1 MKKKLLLYSCLL
13 AAIAIILT
21 AALINVTVYRDFND
35 NMRETVRLNATNIS
49 QAYDMFGLDYLE
61 TVESDSSTY
70 RVTLVSPSGEV
81 LFDTA
86 ADAESLANHA
96 DRPEIIAANAEG
108 SGESTRY
115 SETLS
120 LETYYYAIQQADGN
134 ILRVAMTMDSVYA
147 SLLAMLPLML
157 LIAAVVFIL
166 SLIFASWQSK
176 RIIKPINELD
186 LDHPAENDVY
196 PELAPLLLRLQK
208 QNEMIAGQMAKL
220 RQAQNEFAEITNHMR
235 EGFLVIDDKE
245 EVLSYNKS
253 ALTLLDVTDIEEG
266 PQHILSLNRSESL
279 RETLDKV
286 LAGESAECLLEIAER
301 KVRLLANP
309 VIDSGRV
316 QGAVLL
322 LRDTTEQEERE
333 KLRREFTAN
342 VSHELKTPLTS
353 ISGYAEIIANGLARP
368 EDVQRF
374 AGSIYDEVQRLI
386 SMINDIIKLS
396 RLDEEEGLPQRQ
408 QIDLAELTTTVC
420 ERLQSEAD
428 KRDVKIVLQLVPCS
442 IRGVGQV
449 LEEMVY
455 NLVDNAIKYNREHGQ
470 VTVTL
475 VEQGSEAVLTVSDTG
490 IGIPESE
497 QERVFDRFYRV
508 DKSHS
513 DAVPGTG
520 LGLSIVKHG
529 AMVHR
534 AKITVESTV
543 GKGTSVEIR
552 FPH

>member
-497 QERVFDRFYRV
+497 QERVFERFYRV

>member
-13 AAIAIILT
+13 AVAAIIIT
-21 AALINVTVYRDFND
+21 AVLINITVYRDFSD
-35 NMRETVRLNATNIS
+35 SMRESVRLDAVNIS
-49 QAYDMFGLDYLE
+49 QAYGSYGEDYLE
-61 TVESDSSTY
+61 TVEGDSSTY
-70 RVTLVSPSGEV
+70 RVTLISEQGEV

-96 DRPEIIAANAEG
+96 DRPEVIAALADG
-108 SGESTRY
+108 AGESTRY

-120 LETYYYAIQQADGN
+120 RETYYYALAQADGT
-134 ILRVAMTMDSVYA
+134 ILRVAMTIDSVYA

-157 LIAAVVFIL
+157 LIVVAVFIL
-166 SLIFASWQSK
+166 SLLLASWQSR
-176 RIIKPINELD
+176 RIIRPINELD
-186 LDHPAENDVY
+186 LDHPADNDIY
-196 PELAPLLLRLQK
+196 PELAPLLGRLQK
-208 QNEMIAGQMAKL
+208 QNEQISAQMARL

-253 ALTLLDVTDIEEG
+253 ALSLLDIAGIGET
-266 PQHILSLNRSESL
+266 PQHILALNRSEEL
-279 RETLDKV
+279 RGTLERV
-286 LAGESAECLLEIAER
+286 LAGESAECLLNIAQR

-309 VIDSGRV
+309 VVDQGQV
-316 QGAVLL
+316 KGAVLL

-368 EDVQRF
+368 EDVPRF

-386 SMINDIIKLS
+386 SLINDIIKLS

-408 QIDLAELTTTVC
+408 QVDLAGLAETVC
-420 ERLQSEAD
+420 ERLEPEAA
-428 KRDVKIVLQLVPCS
+428 RRRIMLERQIAPCS
-442 IRGVGQV
+442 VSGIDQV

-455 NLVDNAIKYNREHGQ
+455 NLVDNAIKYNRPEGQ
-470 VTVTL
+470 VRVAL
-475 VEQGSEAVLTVSDTG
+475 ERQGAEAVLSVSDSG

-497 QERVFDRFYRV
+497 QERIFERFYRV

-513 DAVPGTG
+513 DNIPGTG

-529 AMVHR
+529 AMIHH
-534 AKITVESTV
+534 AKISVASQVDKGTTVEV
-543 GKGTSVEIR
+543 R
-552 FPH
+552 FPL

>member
-21 AALINVTVYRDFND
+21 AALINITVYRDFNA
-35 NMRETVRLNATNIS
+35 NMHESVQLNAANIS
-49 QAYDMFGLDYLE
+49 QAYDTFGLDYLE
-61 TVESDSSTY
+61 TVEGDSSTY
-70 RVTLVSPSGEV
+70 RVTLVSPGGEV

-96 DRPEIIAANAEG
+96 DRPEISAALTAG

-120 LETYYYAIQQADGN
+120 RETYYYALQQADGN
-134 ILRVAMTMDSVYA
+134 ILRVAMTIDSVYA

-157 LIAAVVFIL
+157 LIALVVLVL
-166 SLIFASWQSK
+166 SLLFASWQSK

-186 LDHPAENDVY
+186 LDHPADNDIY
-196 PELAPLLLRLQK
+196 PELAPLLVRLQK
-208 QNEMIAGQMAKL
+208 QNEMIAGQMAQL

-253 ALTLLDVTDIEEG
+253 ALSLLDIAAIGEG
-266 PQHILSLNRSESL
+266 PQYILSFNRSQSL

-286 LAGESAECLLEIAER
+286 LAGESAECLLEVAER

-309 VIDSGRV
+309 VIDNGRV

-374 AGSIYDEVQRLI
+374 AANIYDEVQRLI
-386 SMINDIIKLS
+386 TLINDIIKLS
-396 RLDEEEGLPQRQ
+396 RLDEAEDLPQRQ
-408 QIDLAELTTTVC
+408 QIDLAELVATVC
-420 ERLQSEAD
+420 ERLEPEASRQEIALD
-428 KRDVKIVLQLVPCS
+428 LQLTPCS
-442 IRGVGQV
+442 IFGVVQII
-449 LEEMVY
+449 EEMVY
-455 NLVDNAIKYNREHGQ
+455 NLVDNAIKYNCHQGR
-470 VTVTL
+470 VTVQL
-475 VEQGSEAVLTVSDTG
+475 ADQGAETVLTVSDTG
-490 IGIPESE
+490 IGIPETE
-497 QERVFDRFYRV
+497 QERVFERFYRL

-529 AMVHR
+529 AMVHH
-534 AKITVESTV
+534 AKITVHSQI
-543 GKGTSVEIR
+543 GQGTSVEIR

>member
-1 MKKKLLLYSCLL
+1 M
-13 AAIAIILT
+13 
-21 AALINVTVYRDFND
+21 
-35 NMRETVRLNATNIS
+35 
-49 QAYDMFGLDYLE
+49 
-61 TVESDSSTY
+61 
-70 RVTLVSPSGEV
+70 
-81 LFDTA
+81 
-86 ADAESLANHA
+86 
-96 DRPEIIAANAEG
+96 
-108 SGESTRY
+108 
-115 SETLS
+115 S

-497 QERVFDRFYRV
+497 QERVFERFYRV

>member
-176 RIIKPINELD
+176 RIIEPINELD

-266 PQHILSLNRSESL
+266 PQHTLSLNRSESL

-497 QERVFDRFYRV
+497 QERVFERFYRV

>member
-21 AALINVTVYRDFND
+21 AALINITVYRDFND
-35 NMRETVRLNATNIS
+35 NMHETVQLNAANIS
-49 QAYDMFGLDYLE
+49 QAYDTFGLDYLE
-61 TVESDSSTY
+61 TVEGDSSTY
-70 RVTLVSPSGEV
+70 RVTLVSPGGEV

-96 DRPEIIAANAEG
+96 DRPEISAALTAG

-120 LETYYYAIQQADGN
+120 RETYYYALQQVDGN
-134 ILRVAMTMDSVYA
+134 ILRVAMTIDSVYA

-157 LIAAVVFIL
+157 LIALVVFVL
-166 SLIFASWQSK
+166 SLLFASWQSK

-186 LDHPAENDVY
+186 LDHPADNDIY
-196 PELAPLLLRLQK
+196 PELAPLLVRLQK
-208 QNEMIAGQMAKL
+208 QNEMIAGQMAQL

-253 ALTLLDVTDIEEG
+253 ALSLLDIAAIGEG
-266 PQHILSLNRSESL
+266 PQYILSFNRSQSL
-279 RETLDKV
+279 RETLDRV
-286 LAGESAECLLEIAER
+286 LAGESAECLLEVAER

-309 VIDSGRV
+309 VIDNGRV

-333 KLRREFTAN
+333 KLRRQFTAN

-374 AGSIYDEVQRLI
+374 AANIYDEVQRLI
-386 SMINDIIKLS
+386 TLINDIIKLS
-396 RLDEEEGLPQRQ
+396 RLDEAEDLPQRQ
-408 QIDLAELTTTVC
+408 QIDLAELVTTVC
-420 ERLQSEAD
+420 ERLEPEASRQEIALD
-428 KRDVKIVLQLVPCS
+428 LQLTPCS
-442 IRGVGQV
+442 IFGVGQII
-449 LEEMVY
+449 EEMVY
-455 NLVDNAIKYNREHGQ
+455 NLVDNAIKYNSRQGR
-470 VTVTL
+470 VTVQL
-475 VEQGSEAVLTVSDTG
+475 ADQGAETILTVSDTG
-490 IGIPESE
+490 IGIPDAE
-497 QERVFDRFYRV
+497 QERVFERFYRV

-529 AMVHR
+529 AMVHH
-534 AKITVESTV
+534 AKITVHSQV
-543 GKGTSVEIR
+543 GQGTSVEIR

>member
-157 LIAAVVFIL
+157 LIAVVVFIL

-497 QERVFDRFYRV
+497 QERVFERFYRV

>member
-13 AAIAIILT
+13 AAISIILT
-21 AALINVTVYRDFND
+21 AALINITVYRDFNA
-35 NMRETVRLNATNIS
+35 NMHESVQLNAANIS
-49 QAYDMFGLDYLE
+49 QAYDTFGLDYLE
-61 TVESDSSTY
+61 TVEGDSSTY
-70 RVTLVSPSGEV
+70 RVTLVSPGGEV

-96 DRPEIIAANAEG
+96 DRPEISAALTAG

-120 LETYYYAIQQADGN
+120 RETYYYALQQVDGN
-134 ILRVAMTMDSVYA
+134 ILRVAMTIDSVYA

-157 LIAAVVFIL
+157 LIAVVVFVL
-166 SLIFASWQSK
+166 SLLFASWQSK

-186 LDHPAENDVY
+186 LDHPADNDIY
-196 PELAPLLLRLQK
+196 SELAPLLLRLQK
-208 QNEMIAGQMAKL
+208 QNEMIAGQMTQL

-253 ALTLLDVTDIEEG
+253 ALLLLDIAAIGEG
-266 PQHILSLNRSESL
+266 PQHILSFNRSESL
-279 RETLDKV
+279 RETLDRV
-286 LAGESAECLLEIAER
+286 LAGESAECLLEVAER

-309 VIDSGRV
+309 VIDNGRV

-374 AGSIYDEVQRLI
+374 AGNIYDEVQRLI
-386 SMINDIIKLS
+386 SLINDIIKLS
-396 RLDEEEGLPQRQ
+396 RLDEAEDLPQRQ
-408 QIDLAELTTTVC
+408 QIDLAELVTTVC
-420 ERLQSEAD
+420 ERLEPEASRQEIAFD
-428 KRDVKIVLQLVPCS
+428 LQLTPCS
-442 IRGVGQV
+442 IFGVGQII
-449 LEEMVY
+449 EEMVY
-455 NLVDNAIKYNREHGQ
+455 NLVDNAIKYNRRQGR
-470 VTVTL
+470 VTVQL
-475 VEQGSEAVLTVSDTG
+475 ADQGAETILTVSDTG
-490 IGIPESE
+490 IGIPEAE
-497 QERVFDRFYRV
+497 QERVFERFYRV

-529 AMVHR
+529 AMVHH
-534 AKITVESTV
+534 AKITVHSQV
-543 GKGTSVEIR
+543 GQGTSVEIR

>member
-13 AAIAIILT
+13 AVAAIIIT
-21 AALINVTVYRDFND
+21 AVLINITVYRDFSD
-35 NMRETVRLNATNIS
+35 SMRESVRLDAVNIS
-49 QAYDMFGLDYLE
+49 QAYGSYGEDYLE
-61 TVESDSSTY
+61 TVEGDSSTY
-70 RVTLVSPSGEV
+70 RVTLISEQGEV

-96 DRPEIIAANAEG
+96 DRPEVIAALADG
-108 SGESTRY
+108 AGESTRY

-120 LETYYYAIQQADGN
+120 RETYYYALAQADGT
-134 ILRVAMTMDSVYA
+134 ILRVAMTIDSVYA

-157 LIAAVVFIL
+157 LIVVAVFIL
-166 SLIFASWQSK
+166 SLLLASWQSR
-176 RIIKPINELD
+176 RIIRPINELD
-186 LDHPAENDVY
+186 LDHPADNDIY
-196 PELAPLLLRLQK
+196 PELAPLLGRLQK
-208 QNEMIAGQMAKL
+208 QNEQISAQMARL

-235 EGFLVIDDKE
+235 EGFLIIDDKE

-253 ALTLLDVTDIEEG
+253 ALSLLDIAEIGET
-266 PQHILSLNRSESL
+266 PQHILALNRSEEL
-279 RETLDKV
+279 RGTLERV
-286 LAGESAECLLEIAER
+286 LAGESAECLLNIAQR

-309 VIDSGRV
+309 VVDQGQV
-316 QGAVLL
+316 KGAVLL

-368 EDVQRF
+368 EDVPRF

-386 SMINDIIKLS
+386 SLINDIIKLS

-408 QIDLAELTTTVC
+408 QVDLAGLAETVC
-420 ERLQSEAD
+420 ERLEPEAA
-428 KRDVKIVLQLVPCS
+428 RRRIMLERQIAPCS
-442 IRGVGQV
+442 VSGIEQV

-455 NLVDNAIKYNREHGQ
+455 NLVDNAIKYNRPEGQ
-470 VTVTL
+470 VRVAL
-475 VEQGSEAVLTVSDTG
+475 ERQGAEAVLSVSDSG

-497 QERVFDRFYRV
+497 QERIFERFYRV

-513 DAVPGTG
+513 DNIPGTG

-529 AMVHR
+529 AMIHH
-534 AKITVESTV
+534 AKISVASQVDKGTTVEV
-543 GKGTSVEIR
+543 R
-552 FPH
+552 FPL

>member
-1 MKKKLLLYSCLL
+1 MGHAKP
-13 AAIAIILT
+13 
-21 AALINVTVYRDFND
+21 
-35 NMRETVRLNATNIS
+35 
-49 QAYDMFGLDYLE
+49 
-61 TVESDSSTY
+61 
-70 RVTLVSPSGEV
+70 LV
-81 LFDTA
+81 
-86 ADAESLANHA
+86 
-96 DRPEIIAANAEG
+96 
-108 SGESTRY
+108 
-115 SETLS
+115 
-120 LETYYYAIQQADGN
+120 
-134 ILRVAMTMDSVYA
+134 
-147 SLLAMLPLML
+147 AMLPLML

-497 QERVFDRFYRV
+497 QERVFERFYRV

>member
-286 LAGESAECLLEIAER
+286 LAGESAECLLE
-301 KVRLLANP
+301 L
-309 VIDSGRV
+309 S
-316 QGAVLL
+316 
-322 LRDTTEQEERE
+322 
-333 KLRREFTAN
+333 
-342 VSHELKTPLTS
+342 
-353 ISGYAEIIANGLARP
+353 
-368 EDVQRF
+368 
-374 AGSIYDEVQRLI
+374 LI
-386 SMINDIIKLS
+386 HI
-396 RLDEEEGLPQRQ
+396 
-408 QIDLAELTTTVC
+408 
-420 ERLQSEAD
+420 
-428 KRDVKIVLQLVPCS
+428 
-442 IRGVGQV
+442 
-449 LEEMVY
+449 
-455 NLVDNAIKYNREHGQ
+455 
-470 VTVTL
+470 
-475 VEQGSEAVLTVSDTG
+475 
-490 IGIPESE
+490 
-497 QERVFDRFYRV
+497 
-508 DKSHS
+508 
-513 DAVPGTG
+513 
-520 LGLSIVKHG
+520 
-529 AMVHR
+529 
-534 AKITVESTV
+534 
-543 GKGTSVEIR
+543 
-552 FPH
+552 

>member
-1 MKKKLLLYSCLL
+1 
-13 AAIAIILT
+13 
-21 AALINVTVYRDFND
+21 
-35 NMRETVRLNATNIS
+35 
-49 QAYDMFGLDYLE
+49 
-61 TVESDSSTY
+61 
-70 RVTLVSPSGEV
+70 
-81 LFDTA
+81 
-86 ADAESLANHA
+86 
-96 DRPEIIAANAEG
+96 
-108 SGESTRY
+108 
-115 SETLS
+115 
-120 LETYYYAIQQADGN
+120 
-134 ILRVAMTMDSVYA
+134 
-147 SLLAMLPLML
+147 
-157 LIAAVVFIL
+157 
-166 SLIFASWQSK
+166 
-176 RIIKPINELD
+176 
-186 LDHPAENDVY
+186 
-196 PELAPLLLRLQK
+196 
-208 QNEMIAGQMAKL
+208 
-220 RQAQNEFAEITNHMR
+220 MR

-475 VEQGSEAVLTVSDTG
+475 VEQGSGGSPHGQRYRHRHSRVRTG
-490 IGIPESE
+490 E
-497 QERVFDRFYRV
+497 
-508 DKSHS
+508 
-513 DAVPGTG
+513 G
-520 LGLSIVKHG
+520 L
-529 AMVHR
+529 
-534 AKITVESTV
+534 
-543 GKGTSVEIR
+543 
-552 FPH
+552 

>member
-497 QERVFDRFYRV
+497 QERVFERFYRV

-543 GKGTSVEIR
+543 GTGTSVEIR
-552 FPH
+552 CPH

>member
-455 NLVDNAIKYNREHGQ
+455 NLVDNAIKYNRDHGQ

-497 QERVFDRFYRV
+497 QERVFERFYRV

>member
-374 AGSIYDEVQRLI
+374 ACSIYDEVQRLI

-497 QERVFDRFYRV
+497 QERVFERFYRV

>member
-61 TVESDSSTY
+61 TLESDSSTY

-475 VEQGSEAVLTVSDTG
+475 VEQGSEAVLTVSDIG

-497 QERVFDRFYRV
+497 QERVFERFYRV

>member
-35 NMRETVRLNATNIS
+35 NMRETVSLNATNIS

-497 QERVFDRFYRV
+497 QERVFERFYRV

>member
-21 AALINVTVYRDFND
+21 AALINITVYRDFNA
-35 NMRETVRLNATNIS
+35 NMHESVQLNAANIS
-49 QAYDMFGLDYLE
+49 QAYDTFGLDYLE
-61 TVESDSSTY
+61 TVEGGSSTY
-70 RVTLVSPSGEV
+70 RVTLVSPGGEV

-86 ADAESLANHA
+86 ADVESLANHA
-96 DRPEIIAANAEG
+96 DRPEISAALTAG

-120 LETYYYAIQQADGN
+120 RETYYYALQQADGN
-134 ILRVAMTMDSVYA
+134 ILRVAMTIDSVYA

-157 LIAAVVFIL
+157 LIALVVLVL
-166 SLIFASWQSK
+166 SLLFASWQSK

-186 LDHPAENDVY
+186 LDHPADNDIY
-196 PELAPLLLRLQK
+196 PELAPLLVRMQK
-208 QNEMIAGQMAKL
+208 QNEMIAGQMAQL

-253 ALTLLDVTDIEEG
+253 ALSLLDIAAIGEG
-266 PQHILSLNRSESL
+266 PQYILSLNRSQSL

-286 LAGESAECLLEIAER
+286 LAGESAECLLEVAER

-309 VIDSGRV
+309 VIDNGRV

-374 AGSIYDEVQRLI
+374 AANIYDEVQRLI
-386 SMINDIIKLS
+386 TLINDIIKLS
-396 RLDEEEGLPQRQ
+396 RLDEAEDLPQRQ
-408 QIDLAELTTTVC
+408 QIDLAELVATVC
-420 ERLQSEAD
+420 GRLEPEASRQEIALD
-428 KRDVKIVLQLVPCS
+428 LQLTPCS
-442 IRGVGQV
+442 IFGVVQII
-449 LEEMVY
+449 EEMVY
-455 NLVDNAIKYNREHGQ
+455 NLVDNAIKYNRHQGR
-470 VTVTL
+470 VTVQL
-475 VEQGSEAVLTVSDTG
+475 ADQGAETVLTVSDTG
-490 IGIPESE
+490 IGIPETE
-497 QERVFDRFYRV
+497 QERVFERFYRL

-529 AMVHR
+529 AMVHH
-534 AKITVESTV
+534 AKITVHSQV
-543 GKGTSVEIR
+543 GQGTSVEIR

>member
-396 RLDEEEGLPQRQ
+396 RLDEEEDLPQRQ
-408 QIDLAELTTTVC
+408 QIDLAELATTVC
-420 ERLQSEAD
+420 ERLQPEAD

-497 QERVFDRFYRV
+497 QERVFERFYRV

>member
-368 EDVQRF
+368 GRCAAF
-374 AGSIYDEVQRLI
+374 C
-386 SMINDIIKLS
+386 
-396 RLDEEEGLPQRQ
+396 RQ
-408 QIDLAELTTTVC
+408 HL
-420 ERLQSEAD
+420 
-428 KRDVKIVLQLVPCS
+428 
-442 IRGVGQV
+442 
-449 LEEMVY
+449 
-455 NLVDNAIKYNREHGQ
+455 
-470 VTVTL
+470 
-475 VEQGSEAVLTVSDTG
+475 
-490 IGIPESE
+490 
-497 QERVFDRFYRV
+497 
-508 DKSHS
+508 
-513 DAVPGTG
+513 
-520 LGLSIVKHG
+520 
-529 AMVHR
+529 
-534 AKITVESTV
+534 
-543 GKGTSVEIR
+543 
-552 FPH
+552 

>member
-13 AAIAIILT
+13 AVAAIIIT
-21 AALINVTVYRDFND
+21 AVLINITVYRDFSD
-35 NMRETVRLNATNIS
+35 SMRESVRLDAVNIS
-49 QAYDMFGLDYLE
+49 QAYGSYGEDYLE
-61 TVESDSSTY
+61 TVEGDSSTY
-70 RVTLVSPSGEV
+70 RVTLISEQGEV

-96 DRPEIIAANAEG
+96 DRPEVIAALADG
-108 SGESTRY
+108 AGESTRY

-120 LETYYYAIQQADGN
+120 RETYYYALAQADGT
-134 ILRVAMTMDSVYA
+134 ILRVAMTIDSVYA

-157 LIAAVVFIL
+157 LIVVAVFIL
-166 SLIFASWQSK
+166 SLLLASWQSR
-176 RIIKPINELD
+176 RIIRPINELD
-186 LDHPAENDVY
+186 LDHPADNEIY
-196 PELAPLLLRLQK
+196 PELAPLLGRLQK
-208 QNEMIAGQMAKL
+208 QNEQIAAQMARL

-235 EGFLVIDDKE
+235 EGFLIIDDKE

-253 ALTLLDVTDIEEG
+253 ALSLLDIAGIGET
-266 PQHILSLNRSESL
+266 PQHILALNRSEEL
-279 RETLDKV
+279 RGTLERV
-286 LAGESAECLLEIAER
+286 LAGESAECLLNIAQR

-309 VIDSGRV
+309 VVDQGQV
-316 QGAVLL
+316 KGAVLL

-368 EDVQRF
+368 EDVPRF

-386 SMINDIIKLS
+386 SLINDIIKLS

-408 QIDLAELTTTVC
+408 QVDLAGLAETVC
-420 ERLQSEAD
+420 ERLEPEAA
-428 KRDVKIVLQLVPCS
+428 RRRITLERQIAPCS
-442 IRGVGQV
+442 VSGIEQV

-455 NLVDNAIKYNREHGQ
+455 NLVDNAIKYNRPEGQ
-470 VTVTL
+470 VRVAL
-475 VEQGSEAVLTVSDTG
+475 EQQGAEAVLSVSDSG

-497 QERVFDRFYRV
+497 QERIFERFYRV

-513 DAVPGTG
+513 DNIPGTG

-529 AMVHR
+529 AMIHH
-534 AKITVESTV
+534 AKISVASQVDKGTTVEV
-543 GKGTSVEIR
+543 R
-552 FPH
+552 FPL

>member
-13 AAIAIILT
+13 AVAAIIIT
-21 AALINVTVYRDFND
+21 AVLINITVYRDFSD
-35 NMRETVRLNATNIS
+35 SMRESVRLDAVNIS
-49 QAYDMFGLDYLE
+49 QAYGSYGEDYLE
-61 TVESDSSTY
+61 TVEGDSSTY
-70 RVTLVSPSGEV
+70 RVTLISEQGEV

-96 DRPEIIAANAEG
+96 DRPEVIAALADG
-108 SGESTRY
+108 AGESTRY

-120 LETYYYAIQQADGN
+120 RETYYYALAQADGT
-134 ILRVAMTMDSVYA
+134 ILRVAMTIDSVYA

-157 LIAAVVFIL
+157 LIVVAVFIL
-166 SLIFASWQSK
+166 SLLLASWQSR
-176 RIIKPINELD
+176 RIIRPINELD
-186 LDHPAENDVY
+186 LDHPADNDIY
-196 PELAPLLLRLQK
+196 PELAPLLGRLQK
-208 QNEMIAGQMAKL
+208 QNEQISAQMARL

-253 ALTLLDVTDIEEG
+253 ALSLLDIAEIGET
-266 PQHILSLNRSESL
+266 PQHILALNRSEEL
-279 RETLDKV
+279 RGTLERV
-286 LAGESAECLLEIAER
+286 LAGESAECLLNIAQR

-309 VIDSGRV
+309 VVDQGQV
-316 QGAVLL
+316 KGAVLL

-368 EDVQRF
+368 EDVPRF

-386 SMINDIIKLS
+386 SLINDIIKLS

-408 QIDLAELTTTVC
+408 QVDLAGLAETVC
-420 ERLQSEAD
+420 ERLEPEAA
-428 KRDVKIVLQLVPCS
+428 RRRIMLERQIAPCS
-442 IRGVGQV
+442 VSGIDQV

-455 NLVDNAIKYNREHGQ
+455 NLVDNAIKYNRPEGQ
-470 VTVTL
+470 VRVAL
-475 VEQGSEAVLTVSDTG
+475 KRQGAEAVLSVSDSG

-497 QERVFDRFYRV
+497 QERIFERFYRV

-513 DAVPGTG
+513 DNIPGTG

-529 AMVHR
+529 AMIHH
-534 AKITVESTV
+534 AKISVASQVDKGTTVEV
-543 GKGTSVEIR
+543 R
-552 FPH
+552 FPL

>member
-497 QERVFDRFYRV
+497 QERVFERFYRV
-508 DKSHS
+508 DKRHS